1 MCTATGEWIKIL
13 KIRLHGAEQ
22 GVWFEGEA
30 AGGTCKKAVVGWGCS
45 KCRGQRLKLAKFLF
59 GRNLRK
65 PVRDYLN
72 NHPIASPQNRRG
84 DRGDASDVVAEVL
97 RRID

>member
-1 MCTATGEWIKIL
+1 MKIL

-22 GVWFEGEA
+22 GVWVEGDTI
-30 AGGTCKKAVVGWGCS
+30 GGTYKEGVVGWGCS
-45 KCRGQRLKLAKFLF
+45 KCRGQRLKLAKFVF

-65 PVRDYLN
+65 PVRDFLN
-72 NHPIASPQNRRG
+72 NQPIASLQNRRG
-84 DRGDASDVVAEVL
+84 DRGGSSEVVAEVL